1 MSESPSAPTSATPT
15 EAAATCARCGRT
27 LTGDDRVDA
36 DDRAF
41 CRSCHETLRQ
51 QLEQVVDAM
60 STDINYPMAF
70 VGAVLGGAAGVL
82 LWWGFTVLT
91 KISFGLIAVAI
102 GFAVGWGTTRFAGGK
117 RSRGLQVLSA
127 AVALASFFVATYLV
141 NASFINKTLAE
152 RGDGRRIP
160 MFTADPTLFAR
171 VAALGFGLMDL
182 VFLAIVLWQAWKM
195 PAPVRLPDRPDA

>member
-195 PAPVRLPDRPDA
+195 PAPLRLPDRTGA